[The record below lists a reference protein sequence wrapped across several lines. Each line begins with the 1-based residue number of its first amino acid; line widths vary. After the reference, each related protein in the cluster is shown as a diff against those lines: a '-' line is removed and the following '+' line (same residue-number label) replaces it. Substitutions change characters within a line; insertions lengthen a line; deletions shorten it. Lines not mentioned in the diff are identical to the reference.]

1 MKKVWFATAAVGATL
16 LAGCTGGGG
25 DGSSASPTGGLFS
38 DSPSAAASS
47 GSASTTSNSAAAK
60 VSGTITYLSHRTDL
74 DKDGTYKKYVAAFNA
89 VYPDVKVNITSDTNY
104 NTDTPTKLASGSYP
118 DVLDI
123 VPGTPN
129 ASFPTYFLPYGTVDE
144 LAKTYNWTSFSAY
157 QGKVYGLAT
166 FGNVSGMV
174 VNSAVWKK
182 AGIDVTQSANWP
194 KTPAQFIADLQKIK
208 SAEPGVTPYY
218 TNYKDG
224 WPTNWNGASGSIS
237 CSPDAN
243 NQLANTMTPFSAL
256 PAGSDQHEI
265 YSLEYNIVHNK
276 LSEQDPT
283 TTNWENSKT
292 LLATG
297 KIGTMFLGSWAVPQM
312 ELAATNA
319 KVKPT
324 IAIFPFPYQVG
335 GAWCPVAG
343 PDTNIAVSN
352 KTKFPAAAAAWVE
365 FLVGKAGMAAGNNGL
380 PVLKAGKFPA
390 GLASF
395 QAPNV
400 KIITIDQAKATNVTN
415 IDNVAKVGISAQ
427 NFPQKIIDDARG
439 AGGGSLDSEF
449 ANLNKAWA
457 KASHQTDAGA
467 KTR

>member
-1 MKKVWFATAAVGATL
+1 
-16 LAGCTGGGG
+16 
-25 DGSSASPTGGLFS
+25 
-38 DSPSAAASS
+38 
-47 GSASTTSNSAAAK
+47 
-60 VSGTITYLSHRTDL
+60 
-74 DKDGTYKKYVAAFNA
+74 
-89 VYPDVKVNITSDTNY
+89 
-104 NTDTPTKLASGSYP
+104 
-118 DVLDI
+118 
-123 VPGTPN
+123 
-129 ASFPTYFLPYGTVDE
+129 
-144 LAKTYNWTSFSAY
+144 
-157 QGKVYGLAT
+157 
-166 FGNVSGMV
+166 
-174 VNSAVWKK
+174 
-182 AGIDVTQSANWP
+182 
-194 KTPAQFIADLQKIK
+194 
-208 SAEPGVTPYY
+208 
-218 TNYKDG
+218 
-224 WPTNWNGASGSIS
+224 
-237 CSPDAN
+237 
-243 NQLANTMTPFSAL
+243 
-256 PAGSDQHEI
+256 
-265 YSLEYNIVHNK
+265 
-276 LSEQDPT
+276 
-283 TTNWENSKT
+283 
-292 LLATG
+292 
-297 KIGTMFLGSWAVPQM
+297 MFLGSWAVPQM

-352 KTKFPAAAAAWVE
+352 KTKYPAAAAAWVE